1 MQEAV
6 AAAVASARA
15 VAAAAA
21 AGAVAA
27 AAAEETQKDREELE
41 RKETKRKE
49 QKRKEQKRKEQKRK
63 ELKRKELK
71 RNEQLLKEMR
81 LEMAKIVFDAT
92 TAINKVVQKSVEHLE
107 AKKGSVAAQIQA
119 LASDLP
125 RLVAS
130 RIEEIGETK
139 WEELADA
146 MGVDTDV

>member
-41 RKETKRKE
+41 RKET
-49 QKRKEQKRKEQKRK
+49 KRKEQKRK